1 VHGEFLLGAGLILG
15 ALALAGALFLGLRQ
29 SVIPGFILLGLASRG
44 VPHDTELVE
53 VLATLGVVL
62 LLFSM
67 GLEFSLGALLRNRRR
82 IVRDGA
88 IDWAWCFPTGVAA
101 GLVAGWGWTGAL
113 IAGGAFYATSSAI
126 VAKATIE
133 LRRSANPETEA
144 ALGVLVFEDLFVAVL
159 LAVLSGAVVEGGASV
174 SAVAVG
180 IGKAVAFFAVVVVAA
195 HFGRPVL
202 DRVFRVD
209 SDDVF
214 LLLAGGGVLLLSW
227 AALAMG
233 LSEAIGA
240 FLAGLALAETSHRER
255 AERLFAPL
263 QGVFAAVFF
272 FAFGVSLDPSAFA
285 SVWPVAVAITVL
297 GLAVKVAAGWMIG
310 RRSGMPKRTALAL
323 GLTLTPRGEFSIVLA
338 GVALSAGLGE
348 LNAAI
353 GLMVLLMALSGTVLL
368 RFAPDVARRAF
379 PRRAAPDLAA
389 RGFVPELARHDDPPA
404 APPTPG
410 QEG

>member
-1 VHGEFLLGAGLILG
+1 MHGSFLLGAGLILG

-44 VPHDTELVE
+44 VSHDHEIVD

-67 GLEFSLGALLRNRRR
+67 GLEFSLGALLRNRRS
-82 IVRDGA
+82 IVRDGM
-88 IDWAWCFPTGVAA
+88 IDWAWCFPAGVAA
-101 GLVAGWGWTGAL
+101 GLLFGWGWAGAL

-133 LRRSANPETEA
+133 LRRAANPETEA

-159 LAVLSGAVVEGGASV
+159 LAVLSGAVAKGGASV
-174 SAVAVG
+174 GVVALG
-180 IGKAVAFFAVVVVAA
+180 IGKAVLFFAVVVAAA

-214 LLLAGGGVLLLSW
+214 LLLAGAGMLLLSW

-240 FLAGLALAETSHRER
+240 FLAGLALAETRHRER

-272 FAFGVSLDPSAFA
+272 FAFGLSLDPSAFG
-285 SVWPVAVAITVL
+285 SVWPAALALTVL
-297 GLAVKVAAGWMIG
+297 GLALKVGAGWTIG
-310 RRSGMPKRTALAL
+310 RRGGLPKRTSLAL

-338 GVALSAGLGE
+338 GVAASAGLAG

-353 GLMVLLMALSGTVLL
+353 GLMVLLLSLSGTVLL
-368 RFAPDVARRAF
+368 RFAPEVSRRAF
-379 PRRAAPDLAA
+379 P
-389 RGFVPELARHDDPPA
+389 
-404 APPTPG
+404 
-410 QEG
+410 